1 MHENRQGEAMVFV
14 DRRNTNCSKWDG
26 LKELFGSDALQAM
39 WVADMDFQAPRCVVE
54 ALKRYVEQGVFG
66 YYEAP
71 GSYFEAF
78 LQWEETVHGYRPR
91 REWLRVT
98 PGVVPAINWLLQ
110 IMTQPG
116 DAVLV
121 LTPVYYPFLNAAKD
135 NDRTLVCCELQAENG
150 EYTIDFALLEKTLQ
164 QQPVKVAILSS
175 PHNPVGRVWTREELH
190 ALMELLRKYGVFVI
204 SDEIHQDI
212 VFQGHTHIPS
222 ATVGDYDHMLATLTA
237 PSKTF
242 NLAGLQ
248 NSVLVLPDADIR
260 ARYDRYLQQIHVQP
274 SNAMGYIAA
283 EAAWRGGAAWAAE
296 CRRTIYE
303 NYLLLRAVLEK
314 RAPKAVISPLE
325 GTYLMWVD
333 LGAYVA
339 PEDIRNFMEK
349 RCGLAV
355 DYGDWFGGD
364 RFRTFVR
371 LNLATSR
378 ELVQRAA
385 EKLAEALEQC
395 GA

>member
-1 MHENRQGEAMVFV
+1 M
-14 DRRNTNCSKWDG
+14 
-26 LKELFGSDALQAM
+26 
-39 WVADMDFQAPRCVVE
+39 
-54 ALKRYVEQGVFG
+54 
-66 YYEAP
+66 
-71 GSYFEAF
+71 
-78 LQWEETVHGYRPR
+78 
-91 REWLRVT
+91 
-98 PGVVPAINWLLQ
+98 
-110 IMTQPG
+110 
-116 DAVLV
+116 
-121 LTPVYYPFLNAAKD
+121 
-135 NDRTLVCCELQAENG
+135 
-150 EYTIDFALLEKTLQ
+150 
-164 QQPVKVAILSS
+164 
-175 PHNPVGRVWTREELH
+175 
-190 ALMELLRKYGVFVI
+190 
-204 SDEIHQDI
+204 
-212 VFQGHTHIPS
+212 
-222 ATVGDYDHMLATLTA
+222 
-237 PSKTF
+237 
-242 NLAGLQ
+242 
-248 NSVLVLPDADIR
+248 
-260 ARYDRYLQQIHVQP
+260 QP

-371 LNLATSR
+371 LNMATSR
-378 ELVQRAA
+378 EL
-385 EKLAEALEQC
+385 EQC